1 MYVLIVAPGS
11 WRQKGQKFKLR
22 KFEASLHE
30 TLSKTIKRKKERN
43 NKSKRQPT
51 IREEIYQIRKFCLEY
66 KNLYV
71 G

>member
-1 MYVLIVAPGS
+1 MAPGS
-11 WRQKGQKFKLR
+11 WRQEGQKFKFR

-30 TLSKTIKRKKERN
+30 TLSKTIKTN
-43 NKSKRQPT
+43 NKAKRQPAKW
-51 IREEIYQIRKFCLEY
+51 EEIYQIRKFCLEY